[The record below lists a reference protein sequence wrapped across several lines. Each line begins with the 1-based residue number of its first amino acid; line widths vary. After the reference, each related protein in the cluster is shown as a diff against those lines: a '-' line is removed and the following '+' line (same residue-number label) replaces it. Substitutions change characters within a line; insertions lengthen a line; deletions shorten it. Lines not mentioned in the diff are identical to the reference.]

1 MNFNPKQYT
10 FIHRKRIQEYVEM
23 SKNNIYRNEF

>member
-1 MNFNPKQYT
+1 MNFNPKQYI

-23 SKNNIYRNEF
+23 SKNSRKS

>member
-1 MNFNPKQYT
+1 MNFNPNKYT

-23 SKNNIYRNEF
+23 SKNSRKS

>member
-10 FIHRKRIQEYVEM
+10 FIHRKRIREYVEI
-23 SKNNIYRNEF
+23 SKNSRKS

>member
-10 FIHRKRIQEYVEM
+10 FIHRKRIHEYVEM
-23 SKNNIYRNEF
+23 SKNSRKS